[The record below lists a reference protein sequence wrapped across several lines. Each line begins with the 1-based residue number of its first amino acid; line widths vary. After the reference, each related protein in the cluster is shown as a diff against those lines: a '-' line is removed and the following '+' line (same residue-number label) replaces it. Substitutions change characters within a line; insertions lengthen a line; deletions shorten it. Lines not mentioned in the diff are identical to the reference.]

1 MRWCDD
7 FIKKL
12 WVAWVVFRSSSQKN
26 ESMSKSSMLVSIF
39 KCRLWMAWESR
50 LWEDL
55 IYFAAP
61 ENSGK
66 TVQGRRLILLPEQ
79 PQKMVFVQVLWSSHN
94 ICNNLQ
100 SSWVLN
106 IKVEESTRSWLFFA
120 RTVFF
125 QNWAP
130 RKSHFLHRHTLVQL
144 HTLGSWWFSH
154 INEIERWSVYY
165 GRRCSLKWCLLSRR
179 NCLELLGRPSD
190 KFQLLGMALK
200 YWWQDRSYGNCG
212 VYNCPASTPPN
223 LVNAALSGMT
233 EGTLANSRFSLSGK
247 LSW

>member
-1 MRWCDD
+1 
-7 FIKKL
+7 
-12 WVAWVVFRSSSQKN
+12 
-26 ESMSKSSMLVSIF
+26 
-39 KCRLWMAWESR
+39 
-50 LWEDL
+50 
-55 IYFAAP
+55 
-61 ENSGK
+61 
-66 TVQGRRLILLPEQ
+66 
-79 PQKMVFVQVLWSSHN
+79 MVFVQLLWSSHN

-130 RKSHFLHRHTLVQL
+130 RKSHFLHSHTLVQL
-144 HTLGSWWFSH
+144 QTLCWWWFSH

-165 GRRCSLKWCLLSRR
+165 ARGCSSKWCLLSKYCRR
-179 NCLELLGRPSD
+179 KIYSAEETALSCWGLLISSNCWGWHWNIGGRIA
-190 KFQLLGMALK
+190 LMAIAGSIIAPP
-200 YWWQDRSYGNCG
+200 Q
-212 VYNCPASTPPN
+212 PPPN

>member
-1 MRWCDD
+1 
-7 FIKKL
+7 
-12 WVAWVVFRSSSQKN
+12 
-26 ESMSKSSMLVSIF
+26 MLVSIF

-100 SSWVLN
+100 ASWLLN

-130 RKSHFLHRHTLVQL
+130 RKSHFLHSHTLVQL
-144 HTLGSWWFSH
+144 QTLFWCWISH
-154 INEIERWSVYY
+154 INEIERWCVLRY
-165 GRRCSLKWCLLSRR
+165 RVKFWMMPFIKTLPKKNLFCRR
-179 NCLELLGRPSD
+179 NPLCFS
-190 KFQLLGMALK
+190 K
-200 YWWQDRSYGNCG
+200 
-212 VYNCPASTPPN
+212 T
-223 LVNAALSGMT
+223 ALSCWTGLLISSNCW
-233 EGTLANSRFSLSGK
+233 G
-247 LSW
+247 